1 MSEHE
6 LTAVQRAVLKDK
18 LTHLSTDL
26 EALLSTDDTQA
37 VELDQSRQ
45 GRLSRMDAMQ
55 QQAMAKAKR
64 QTFQRQLRQ
73 VLAALRR
80 LDEDDYGYC
89 LECDQPIPLARLEVR
104 PEAELCL
111 ACQNRADN
119 IAFTEH

>member
-1 MSEHE
+1 MSDRE
-6 LTAVQRAVLKDK
+6 LTEAQLAAQKARLEQ
-18 LTHLSTDL
+18 LRGDL
-26 EALLSTDDTQA
+26 EALLFTDDTQA

-64 QTFQRQLRQ
+64 QAFQGQLRQ

-89 LECDQPIPLARLEVR
+89 LDCDEPIPLARLKVR

-111 ACQNRADN
+111 ACQSRADL
-119 IAFTEH
+119 

>member
-1 MSEHE
+1 MSDCD
-6 LTAVQRAVLKDK
+6 LTQAQLAAQKASLEQLRG
-18 LTHLSTDL
+18 DL
-26 EALLSTDDTQA
+26 QALLSTDDTQA

-64 QTFQRQLRQ
+64 QAFQGQLRQ

-80 LDEDDYGYC
+80 IDEDDYGYC
-89 LECDQPIPLARLEVR
+89 LNCDQPIPLGRLEVR

-111 ACQNRADN
+111 TCQNRADKL
-119 IAFTEH
+119 T

>member
-1 MSEHE
+1 MSEPE
-6 LTAVQRAVLKDK
+6 LTEAQLAAQKVK
-18 LTHLSTDL
+18 LEQLRGDL

-55 QQAMAKAKR
+55 QQAMAKAQR
-64 QTFQRQLRQ
+64 RTFQGQLRQ

-89 LECDQPIPLARLEVR
+89 LKCDQPIPLGRLEVR

-111 ACQNRADN
+111 ACQSRADKL
-119 IAFTEH
+119 I